1 MRDPAERLRD
11 ILEAIAA
18 IARHAKCDR
27 ESFDKNELLQTWF
40 LRHLQI
46 VGEAA
51 TAVPEDVRS
60 LAPEIPWR
68 QITGMRNVL
77 VHGYFEVD
85 TDLVW
90 DAVTRDL
97 PILKPAIERLLTLI
111 EKTRKPP

>member
-18 IARHAKCDR
+18 IARHAQCDK
-27 ESFDKNELLQTWF
+27 ESFERNELLQTWF

-51 TAVPEDVRS
+51 TAVTDDVRS

-90 DAVTRDL
+90 DAVARDL

>member
-1 MRDPAERLRD
+1 M
-11 ILEAIAA
+11 
-18 IARHAKCDR
+18 
-27 ESFDKNELLQTWF
+27 LQTWF

-46 VGEAA
+46 VGQAA

-68 QITGMRNVL
+68 QIIGMRNVL

-85 TDLVW
+85 TDLLW

-111 EKTRKPP
+111 ENTRKPP